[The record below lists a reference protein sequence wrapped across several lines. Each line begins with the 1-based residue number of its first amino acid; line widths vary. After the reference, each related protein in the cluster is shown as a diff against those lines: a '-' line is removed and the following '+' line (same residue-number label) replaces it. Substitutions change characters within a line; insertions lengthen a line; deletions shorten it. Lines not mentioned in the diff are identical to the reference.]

1 MQKLQTHSKSSLFLM
16 EMILAI
22 LILALTGTTCIRI
35 FASARLQRQ
44 KAREL
49 NHIQELITSAGEVLE
64 GWDGN
69 ISSFTS
75 VLPASTQTSD
85 TDQSWKL
92 EYFYDDNW
100 KSCSKN
106 SPQCRYL
113 MLVQLRISET
123 EKKADLNFSD
133 SNGDSL
139 YQLSM
144 AFPFSTSSAS

>member
-22 LILALTGTTCIRI
+22 LILALTGTTCVRV

-49 NHIQELITSAGEVLE
+49 NHIQELATSAGEVLE

-69 ISSFTS
+69 ISSFIRILPPS
-75 VLPASTQTSD
+75 VQTSD

-92 EYFYDDNW
+92 EYFYDDEW
-100 KSCSKN
+100 KGCTKN
-106 SPQCRYL
+106 SSQYQYT
-113 MLVQLRISET
+113 MLIQLNISET
-123 EKKADLNFSD
+123 EKKADLSFFN
-133 SNGDSL
+133 SNGNSL

-144 AFPFSTSSAS
+144 AFPFSASSVS